1 MGHKCGPSCY
11 RKQGRRSE
19 CDSCNRSK
27 ANRRKT
33 LDAGGKRRHISLHL
47 LNDLR
52 NNRRE
57 EITRERVAYV
67 LDNWTIRG
75 VNIEHQTM
83 NYLAFVPE
91 VDTVIRVAVSL
102 DDSRIVTAYPDRT
115 AAIHLSRGTF
125 AYFTNKL
132 ANMEVRNEPTG

>member
-1 MGHKCGPSCY
+1 MGHKCGPNCY

-33 LDAGGKRRHISLHL
+33 IDAGGKRRHISLHL

-52 NNRRE
+52 NNRRK
-57 EITRERVAYV
+57 EINRERVEYV

-83 NYLAFVPE
+83 NYLAFVPD
-91 VDTVIRVAVSL
+91 VSKLIRVAVSL
-102 DDSRIVTAYPDRT
+102 DDKAILSAYPDRT
-115 AAIHLSRGTF
+115 ATLNWNEGDLT
-125 AYFTNKL
+125 YFTNQL
-132 ANMEVRNEPTG
+132 ANMEVRNETAS